1 MTPRPESSGSRPKG
15 TAGEKIPE
23 QPTAAQQKSAAKKTA
38 VPKQAAAKKA
48 APAKATARKATA
60 GKTTVGKTAAKKA
73 ATKKT
78 AAKKTAVEQPTP
90 EAATAG
96 TATVKKASAKK
107 TAVEQPTPEAA
118 TAGTATVKKAS
129 AKKTA
134 VEQPTPETAT
144 VKKAAAK
151 KAAVKKSAAKKATR
165 VKATAGRTTA
175 VKAAAAK
182 STAAESVADEA
193 AAAKSPAA
201 KTLGKKT
208 AAKKTAAKKAPAKKA
223 PAKKP
228 TTAKTTVGEATGAGA
243 TGAGA
248 TAAGAHAAEAPG
260 AGAPAAGA
268 HAAEAPGAGAPAKKA
283 AAKKTTPA
291 RTTVAKAAAKRTGA
305 GAAPAGK
312 PVAKKSAAKKSAAKK
327 APARKAPATQA
338 PSGQAPPEKAPP
350 EKAPT
355 GQATAEKAPTGQASP
370 DKAPTGHAPAGKAA
384 SVQVAPPEVEVAVSP
399 AVDAVDRERLLGGTH
414 HAPHSVL
421 GAHPVPG
428 GVAFRALRP
437 YALSVTV
444 VSGELRAEL
453 HDDGDGF
460 FSGLLPLR
468 EVPAYRL
475 VVEYEGTV
483 LETEDAYRFLP
494 TLGDLDLHLI
504 GEGRHEEL
512 WTALGAHP
520 TVHQGVTGTRFAVW
534 APNAQGVRVTGTF
547 NFWDGT
553 GHIMRSLGSSG
564 VWELFLPDVGEG
576 ELYKFEITRPD
587 GSKTLRADPLARRT
601 EVPPAT
607 SSVITSSEY
616 EWGDAQWLARRAEVP
631 AHEAPFSVYEV
642 HLPSW
647 RPGLTYR
654 QLAEQLPGYVKN
666 LGFTHVE
673 LMPVAEHPFGGSW
686 GYQVTGFY
694 APTARLGTP
703 DDFRYLVDSLHRAGI
718 GVLMDWVPAHFP
730 RDDWALAEF
739 DGRPLYEHED
749 PLRAAH
755 PDWGTLEFDFGRN
768 EVRNFLVANAVYWCE
783 EFHIDGLRVDAVASM
798 LYLDYSREPGQW
810 TPNEHGGRENLDAV
824 AFLQEMNAT
833 VYRRVPGVVTIAEES
848 TAWDGVTRATHHKGP
863 SGFGGLGFGL
873 KWNMG
878 WMHDSLQYM
887 SHEPVYRKYHHG
899 EMTFSMVYA
908 YSENYVLPISHD
920 EVVHGKRSLV
930 SKMPGDW
937 WQQRAGVRSY
947 LGFMWAHP
955 GKQLLFMGQ
964 EFAQGAEWSEAH
976 GPDWWLLDPGY
987 GAEPDHRGVRDL
999 VRDLNTVYRA
1009 TPALWRLDTDPAGFE
1024 WIVGDAAD
1032 DNVLA
1037 FLRLDPEGVPVL
1049 AVSNFAPVTR
1059 QDYRL
1064 GVPDDVPAWH
1074 EALNTDA
1081 ARYGGSDVT
1090 NPHPVKP
1097 EPQSWHGRPASI
1109 RLTLPPLATVWLR
1122 PA

>member
-23 QPTAAQQKSAAKKTA
+23 QPTAAQKKSAAKKTA

-48 APAKATARKATA
+48 
-60 GKTTVGKTAAKKA
+60 TV
-73 ATKKT
+73 
-78 AAKKTAVEQPTP
+78 
-90 EAATAG
+90 
-96 TATVKKASAKK
+96 
-107 TAVEQPTPEAA
+107 
-118 TAGTATVKKAS
+118 
-129 AKKTA
+129 
-134 VEQPTPETAT
+134 
-144 VKKAAAK
+144 
-151 KAAVKKSAAKKATR
+151 
-165 VKATAGRTTA
+165 
-175 VKAAAAK
+175 
-182 STAAESVADEA
+182 
-193 AAAKSPAA
+193 
-201 KTLGKKT
+201 
-208 AAKKTAAKKAPAKKA
+208 
-223 PAKKP
+223 
-228 TTAKTTVGEATGAGA
+228 
-243 TGAGA
+243 
-248 TAAGAHAAEAPG
+248 
-260 AGAPAAGA
+260 
-268 HAAEAPGAGAPAKKA
+268 PAKKA
-283 AAKKTTPA
+283 AAKKTPA
-291 RTTVAKAAAKRTGA
+291 AQSPAAKATAKK
-305 GAAPAGK
+305 AAPAK
-312 PVAKKSAAKKSAAKK
+312 TTAKKAVEKKAVAKKTAPEPATAAKATAEKATAKKTAAKKTTAKK
-327 APARKAPATQA
+327 APAKKAAATKATATKAVATKAVATKATTKKAVAKKATTAKAAATKATTTKATATKAATTKPPA
-338 PSGQAPPEKAPP
+338 K
-350 EKAPT
+350 KAPT
-355 GQATAEKAPTGQASP
+355 KKATAKKATAGKVS
-370 DKAPTGHAPAGKAA
+370 AGKASAGKVTAA
-384 SVQVAPPEVEVAVSP
+384 SAQTVPPEMEIAVSP
-399 AVDAVDRERLLGGTH
+399 AVGAADRDRLLDGTH
-414 HAPHSVL
+414 HNPHSVL

-428 GVAFRALRP
+428 GIAFRAFRP

-444 VSGELRAEL
+444 VAGEVRAEL
-453 HDDGDGF
+453 QDDGEGF

-468 EVPAYRL
+468 EVPEYRL
-475 VVEYEGTV
+475 LVEYEGTV
-483 LETEDAYRFLP
+483 LDTEDAYRFLP

-520 TVHQGVTGTRFAVW
+520 MTHQGVTGTRFSVW
-534 APNAQGVRVTGTF
+534 APNALGVRVAGTF

-553 GHIMRSLGSSG
+553 GHVMRSLGSSG
-564 VWELFLPDVGEG
+564 VWELFLPDIGEG

-587 GSKTLRADPLARRT
+587 GSKTMRADPLARRT

-607 SSVITSSEY
+607 SSVITSSRY
-616 EWGDAQWLARRAEVP
+616 EWGDAEWLARRAQAP

-654 QLAEQLPGYVKN
+654 QLAEQLPRYVKD

-703 DDFRYLVDSLHRAGI
+703 DDFRFLVDSLHQAGI

-739 DGRPLYEHED
+739 DGRPLYEHAD

-755 PDWGTLEFDFGRN
+755 PDWGTLEFDYGRN
-768 EVRNFLVANAVYWCE
+768 EVRNFLVANALYWCE

-920 EVVHGKRSLV
+920 EVVHGKGSLV

-937 WQQRAGVRSY
+937 WQQRANHRAY
-947 LGFMWAHP
+947 LAFMWAHP

-987 GAEPDHRGVRDL
+987 GAEPEHRGVRDL

-1009 TPALWRLDTDPAGFE
+1009 TPALWRLDTEPAGFE
-1024 WIVGDAAD
+1024 WVVGDAAD

-1037 FLRLDPEGVPVL
+1037 FLRLDPEGNPL
-1049 AVSNFAPVTR
+1049 LSVSNFAPVVR

-1064 GVPDDVPAWH
+1064 GVPEDVPAWH
-1074 EALNTDA
+1074 EAVNTDA
-1081 ARYGGSDVT
+1081 ACYGGSDVT
-1090 NPHPVKP
+1090 NPDPVKP
-1097 EPQSWHGRPASI
+1097 EAQPWHGRPASI
-1109 RLTLPPLATVWLR
+1109 RLTLPPLSTVWLR